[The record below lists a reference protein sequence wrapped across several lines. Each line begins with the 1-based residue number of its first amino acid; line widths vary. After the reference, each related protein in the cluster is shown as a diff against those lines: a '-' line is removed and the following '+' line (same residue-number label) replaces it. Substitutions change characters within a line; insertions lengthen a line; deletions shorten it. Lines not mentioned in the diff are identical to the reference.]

1 TNCGYPRRHNFRL
14 ELFWFRE
21 DDFMDVIAG
30 ALNVVDAVP
39 SAVGTLVGAIISG
52 IQPGLTMV
60 VGPPGT
66 GKTDTAVQIL
76 NVLYHNC
83 PSQRTLII
91 THSNQALNDLFEKI
105 MQWPHHL
112 FLHAA
117 SPSLLPVPV
126 TDTEYSFMINP
137 LHARH
142 FAESLQELAL
152 FQTIWMA
159 KTVGSGRGRVGARR
173 PELARE
179 VAGIRGFPVRDVPA
193 RYLLR
198 LGQGEQELATDLDFS
213 RQGRVNAMLVRR
225 LELLAEVERLARS
238 LKLPEDVGY
247 TCESAGYFWLMHVYS
262 RWEQFLAA
270 CAQNQDK
277 PTFVKDRFP
286 LQEFFSNSPQPVFTG
301 ESFERDMRAAKGC
314 FRHLTTMF
322 QELQECRAFE
332 LLKSTADRANYLMTK
347 QAKIVAM
354 TCTHAALKRKDFL
367 QLGFKYDN
375 LLMEES
381 AQILEIETFIPMLLQ
396 RQEDGYA
403 RLKRCI
409 LIGDHHQLP
418 PVVKNMAFQKYSHM
432 DQSLFTRFVRLGVP
446 YIELNAQGRARPSIA
461 KLYNWRYRD
470 LGDLSYVREEAIFR
484 KANAGFSYE
493 YQLIDIPDYHGKG
506 ETAPSPWFYQNE
518 GEAEYIVSVYMYMRL
533 LGYPASKISILTTYN
548 GQKLLI
554 RDVINRRCMSNG
566 IGPPSK
572 VATVDK
578 FQGQQNDFILLSL
591 VRTRFVGHL
600 RDVRRLVVAMSRARL
615 GLYVFCRRSLFEQ
628 CYELQPTFQLLLQ
641 RPDSLALNLDE
652 GTPFT
657 ERLVEETGR
666 THFVSGIEEMEGI
679 VSFKMHQ
686 LYQVQLMNHQ
696 YATHIQAAPHAGGS
710 PNPSL
715 DQHAD
720 DTDMVEAEEDQNPDS
735 QSKTEDAAMALAN
748 GENEDAS
755 QEDHSKDEKE
765 ME

>member
-1 TNCGYPRRHNFRL
+1 ML
-14 ELFWFRE
+14 
-21 DDFMDVIAG
+21 ISI
-30 ALNVVDAVP
+30 P
-39 SAVGTLVGAIISG
+39 SC
-52 IQPGLTMV
+52 Q
-60 VGPPGT
+60 
-66 GKTDTAVQIL
+66 
-76 NVLYHNC
+76 
-83 PSQRTLII
+83 
-91 THSNQALNDLFEKI
+91 
-105 MQWPHHL
+105 
-112 FLHAA
+112 
-117 SPSLLPVPV
+117 
-126 TDTEYSFMINP
+126 
-137 LHARH
+137 
-142 FAESLQELAL
+142 
-152 FQTIWMA
+152 
-159 KTVGSGRGRVGARR
+159 
-173 PELARE
+173 
-179 VAGIRGFPVRDVPA
+179 RDVPA

-225 LELLAEVERLARS
+225 LELLAEVERLAQS
-238 LKLPEDVGY
+238 LGLPEDVGY

-270 CAQNQDK
+270 CSTNQDNA
-277 PTFVKDRFP
+277 TFVRDRFP
-286 LQEFFSNSPQPVFTG
+286 FKEFFTNAPKTVFTG

-470 LGDLSYVREEAIFR
+470 LGDLPFVREEAMFHR
-484 KANAGFSYE
+484 ANSGFSYE
-493 YQLIDIPDYHGKG
+493 YQLIDVPDYHGRG
-506 ETAPSPWFYQNE
+506 ESAPSPWFYQNE
-518 GEAEYIVSVYMYMRL
+518 GEAEYVVSVYMYMRL
-533 LGYPASKISILTTYN
+533 LGYPANRISILTTYN

-554 RDVINRRCMSNG
+554 RDVVNRRCMSNG

-572 VATVDK
+572 V
-578 FQGQQNDFILLSL
+578 L
-591 VRTRFVGHL
+591 VRNPF
-600 RDVRRLVVAMSRARL
+600 
-615 GLYVFCRRSLFEQ
+615 LFYLDQ
-628 CYELQPTFQLLLQ
+628 MLNFMGPSCFNFTIYIILHYIINTHTHTFMC
-641 RPDSLALNLDE
+641 SKVLALLMEPWIHKLWLSHFDQRFWFCFHIFIYMLYIGLHSWVLVYIFCLNPPWFCFNL
-652 GTPFT
+652 
-657 ERLVEETGR
+657 
-666 THFVSGIEEMEGI
+666 
-679 VSFKMHQ
+679 
-686 LYQVQLMNHQ
+686 
-696 YATHIQAAPHAGGS
+696 ATCIFNLLP
-710 PNPSL
+710 
-715 DQHAD
+715 
-720 DTDMVEAEEDQNPDS
+720 
-735 QSKTEDAAMALAN
+735 
-748 GENEDAS
+748 
-755 QEDHSKDEKE
+755 
-765 ME
+765 